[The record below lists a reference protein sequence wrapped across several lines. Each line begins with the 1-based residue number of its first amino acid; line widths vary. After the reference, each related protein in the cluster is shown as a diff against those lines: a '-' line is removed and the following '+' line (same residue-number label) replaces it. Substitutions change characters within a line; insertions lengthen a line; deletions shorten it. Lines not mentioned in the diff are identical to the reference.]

1 MKPTQPTLSIIT
13 ATYNAEEHLPRLIAS
28 LIAQTDPDFEW
39 VVADGGSTD
48 RTLELI
54 EAATAKL
61 KAVVVDSRPDF
72 GIYDALNRAIRLASG
87 DYYLVMG
94 ADDELFPEAVA
105 QYKIACEETEAD
117 FVTANYYIGERDI
130 APVWQPAWEW
140 WKGMQAHVT
149 GHAVGLAIRR
159 TLHQRVG
166 QYSRH
171 FPLLADQLFVM
182 QAIRAG
188 ARVARRDFIAGRF
201 HPHGTSGSDL
211 LGLIVEMYRIQVRL
225 GHSFLVQ
232 TLLLFYR
239 IIRCWPRIQQQRSKF
254 LL

>member
-28 LIAQTDPDFEW
+28 LIAQTDQDFEW

-54 EAATAKL
+54 EAAKAEL

-72 GIYDALNRAIRLASG
+72 GIYDALNRAVCLASG
-87 DYYLVMG
+87 DYYVVMG

-140 WKGMQAHVT
+140 LKGMQAHVT
-149 GHAVGLAIRR
+149 SHAVGLAIRR

-166 QYSRH
+166 QYSHH
-171 FPLLADQLFVM
+171 FPIAADQLFVM

-201 HPHGTSGSDL
+201 HPHGTSGSDP
-211 LGLIVEMYRIQVRL
+211 LGSIVESYRVQVRL
-225 GHSFLVQ
+225 GHSLLVQ

-254 LL
+254 LW